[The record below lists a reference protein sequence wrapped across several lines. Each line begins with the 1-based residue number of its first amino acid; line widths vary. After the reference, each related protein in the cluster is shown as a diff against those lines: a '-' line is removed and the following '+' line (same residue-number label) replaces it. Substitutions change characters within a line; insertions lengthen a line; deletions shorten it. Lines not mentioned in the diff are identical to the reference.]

1 MLAGIAGGAIVA
13 GILGLIVARLSEAP
27 FALTNLAFNQVGFFL
42 IGSAFQ
48 KVTHGEDGISSGVEP
63 WGFLDFANEYVAWG
77 FVLAC
82 LLFTFFVLKTLT
94 SSPYGIIIRS
104 IKENEVRVKFLGY
117 NIYFYK
123 WLTFV
128 ISGSFAAFVQRLR
141 TQGAAQ
147 GRHGEC
153 RISFQ

>member
-1 MLAGIAGGAIVA
+1 MLAGIVGGAIVA

-48 KVTHGEDGISSGVEP
+48 KVTHGEDGISCGVEP

-77 FVLAC
+77 FVLIC

-94 SSPYGIIIRS
+94 TSPYGIIIRS
-104 IKENEVRVKFLGY
+104 IKGN
-117 NIYFYK
+117 
-123 WLTFV
+123 
-128 ISGSFAAFVQRLR
+128 
-141 TQGAAQ
+141 
-147 GRHGEC
+147 
-153 RISFQ
+153 